1 MHIFEYIYK
10 MSTSSCTCEYSSTI
24 RNEIPFLVR
33 KCYECRSIRFGR
45 ALIKSIIG
53 NISLLVLEQY
63 DLEINAEID
72 AEYARKHYCI
82 YQTASSFHDIFVRF
96 STASGIFVT
105 KKDYLLYKSLRRKYS
120 FSIILDVVAF
130 KKLRHLMTTIYRKYY
145 ERKFRIVTLEVRQ
158 KGEPSISIPM
168 RYKTGIQN
176 SYLCRVLSP
185 ETIADLDDFVSD
197 ILPKFSETDRN
208 SNGELIFKATKNGN
222 LTQSLVKLYSDYSF
236 ANSKL
241 SKLKLIG
248 DYLDTFAVGNDYD
261 LFCSTYDYVINTF
274 DWFGEFDD
282 ELQYVLGEYLN
293 QYITNTIALESA
305 NCTDRLLLFCKKSP
319 IIAKFIWTRSPQFNS
334 KEKRT
339 EMSINLANKRRGA
352 FIRSETIEDLLKIL
366 EIIKLISVPP
376 EDRWVNSLK
385 TMGVRGIQ
393 LYEELCDLLDY
404 CTIARYPHWNGYI
417 DSERIDS
424 ANALYRAKYGEAQR
438 FYTNAKK

>member
-1 MHIFEYIYK
+1 
-10 MSTSSCTCEYSSTI
+10 MSELSTCTCEYSTTWAQRSYC
-24 RNEIPFLVR
+24 VR
-33 KCYECRSIRFGR
+33 KCYECRAIRFGGAR
-45 ALIKSIIG
+45 IISIIG

-63 DLEINAEID
+63 DIEIAAEID
-72 AEYARKHYCI
+72 AEYERKYSCN
-82 YQTASSFHDIFVRF
+82 YQIASSFHDIFMRF
-96 STASGIFVT
+96 SIENDIFVT
-105 KKDYLLYKSLRRKYS
+105 EKDYLLYKALRRKYS
-120 FSIILDVVAF
+120 FSVILDVIAF
-130 KKLRHLMTTIYRKYY
+130 KKLRRLMKMVCRKYY
-145 ERKFRIVTLEVRQ
+145 ERTFRIVTLDVRQ
-158 KGEPSISIPM
+158 KGEAPMSIAM

-185 ETIADLDDFVSD
+185 ETLDNFILDS
-197 ILPKFSETDRN
+197 LPKFSDVDRN

-222 LTQSLVKLYSDYSF
+222 LTQLLVKLYSDYSF
-236 ANSKL
+236 AGSKL

-248 DYLDTFAVGNDYD
+248 DYLDAFATGNDYD

-305 NCTDRLLLFCKKSP
+305 NCTERLLLFCKKSP

-334 KEKRT
+334 KENRKKL
-339 EMSINLANKRRGA
+339 SVNLANKRRGA
-352 FIRSETIEDLLKIL
+352 FIRADTIEDLLKIL
-366 EIIKLISVPP
+366 ETIKLLSVSP

-417 DSERIDS
+417 NSERIDS